1 MTDDKPEDRRERL
14 SRFIAR
20 SGLSSRRAADRL
32 VGEGAVTV
40 NGQVVTDPGAEIDP
54 VRDAIRVEGKAV
66 SVDAQPRVY
75 LLMNK
80 PRGYLT
86 GRDDPEGR
94 TDVQDLLPRQSQR
107 LEPVGRL
114 DFNTEGALLFTNDG
128 DLAHRLTHPS
138 YHVPRR
144 YLAKVYRTPSEAT
157 LDKIRKGIRLEDG
170 RTVPALC
177 RVLES
182 TDTGN
187 SWVEITVYEGRHHLI
202 RRLFAA
208 LGHPVS
214 KLRRESFA
222 TVSIRGLERG
232 QVRHLTGEE
241 ILRLKQLTAEPGPAG
256 RTVPGPKRP
265 AGWAKPKKAGAKGNR
280 PSGKRTPKREGPGP
294 GSRRRAS

>member
-1 MTDDKPEDRRERL
+1 MSTPPESSRPRL
-14 SRFIAR
+14 AR
-20 SGLSSRRAADRL
+20 AISQSGLTSRRAADRL
-32 VGEGAVTV
+32 VAEGAVTV
-40 NGQVVTDPGAEIDP
+40 NGQVVTDPGAEVDP
-54 VRDAIRVEGKAV
+54 QRDTIRVEGRTIGAPPV
-66 SVDAQPRVY
+66 PQY
-75 LLMNK
+75 LVMYK

-94 TDVQDLLPRQSQR
+94 TAVHELLPASARR

-128 DLAHRLTHPS
+128 ELAHRLTHPS

-157 LDKIRKGIRLEDG
+157 LDKIRKGIRLDDG

-177 RVLES
+177 RVMEG

-187 SWVEITVYEGRHHLI
+187 AWVEITVYEGRHHLV

-214 KLRRESFA
+214 KLRRETFA
-222 TVSIRGLERG
+222 TVSIRGMERG
-232 QVRHLTGEE
+232 QVRPLTGEE
-241 ILRLKQLTAEPGPAG
+241 IERLRALTAEPGPAG
-256 RTVPGPKRP
+256 RPLPKQRTRK
-265 AGWAKPKKAGAKGNR
+265 GWAKASKPKIRKSRAGKAPA
-280 PSGKRTPKREGPGP
+280 
-294 GSRRRAS
+294 GSRKGRGVRS